1 MRNPFRKSIPITR
14 QLVLQD
20 QQSAAI
26 KEMFGVGFNLELIV
40 RGFALS
46 MTNDSQHNH
55 NWWRCYSLSNGGIY
69 LAMDAASQT
78 YRVAYDSGGQAELTS
93 EALSIACGLLA
104 YNSLSFSWSLA
115 FAEANDR
122 CYFLLRQY
130 AMEHREAADIME
142 ALR

>member
-1 MRNPFRKSIPITR
+1 MRNPFRKSTPITR

-26 KEMFGVGFNLELIV
+26 KEMFGIDFNLELIV

-46 MTNDSQHNH
+46 MTNDKLPSR
-55 NWWRCYSLSNGGIY
+55 WRCYSLGNGGIY
-69 LAMDAASQT
+69 LAMDGNQS
-78 YRVAYDSGGQAELTS
+78 YRVRYDNGGQGELTS

-104 YNSLSFSWSLA
+104 YNRLSFCLDLA
-115 FAEANDR
+115 LAENFDR
-122 CYFLLRQY
+122 CYFLLREY
-130 AMEHREAADIME
+130 AMEHAEANSIME